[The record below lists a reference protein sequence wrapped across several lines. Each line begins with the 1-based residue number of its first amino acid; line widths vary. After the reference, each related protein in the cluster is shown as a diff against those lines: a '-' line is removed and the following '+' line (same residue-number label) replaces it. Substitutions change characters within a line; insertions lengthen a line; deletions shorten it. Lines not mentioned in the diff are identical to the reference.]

1 VKDKGKLMAVKNR
14 KLSPLWVYTGFGVAF
29 GLLFPLITTLI
40 EILLLRI
47 PVSFSAFLQ
56 VQKEN
61 PLLWVIDSAPLFL
74 GIVAW
79 FAGTREQ
86 KLQAQTNSLEDLVE
100 SRSHE
105 VIRQKLFYEALFLN
119 TPIAVVTLD
128 KDHNI
133 LSVNPAFQDLFGYR
147 QAEIMGKNLDALVA
161 NPAKPEETT
170 EITKE
175 VLSGNGIHVFG
186 SRMQKDGQLVDV
198 EIFGEPIQVNGS
210 LIGAL
215 GLYRDITVEKQA
227 KESLAASEERFRRMF
242 IDSPVALRMEDLSK
256 VKTWIDGKSED
267 VRTNFKEYLNSHPE
281 EVVKLYSLIEIVDF
295 NSAALQLLNAESKEE
310 LQGKLYSILSKESR
324 SEAIEVICSL
334 LEGTTSLEREL
345 IYTRLDG
352 KKIYTI
358 TKLSIMPGF
367 EKTWERILFS
377 NLDISVRKMVE
388 ERLSYISLHDIMTA
402 VYNRAFF
409 EEEIARY
416 EKSRVR
422 PISILVMDMDNLK
435 VINDKQG
442 HQVGDM
448 SLQYIAN
455 IIQSSF
461 REEDVIARIGGD
473 EFAVLLP
480 GVRPEMAENA
490 KGRILN
496 GIEKFN
502 KANSTSAPLSL
513 SIGCATANQNESL
526 QEAFK
531 FADKAMYDEKKAK
544 KNIK

>member
-1 VKDKGKLMAVKNR
+1 MAFKNR